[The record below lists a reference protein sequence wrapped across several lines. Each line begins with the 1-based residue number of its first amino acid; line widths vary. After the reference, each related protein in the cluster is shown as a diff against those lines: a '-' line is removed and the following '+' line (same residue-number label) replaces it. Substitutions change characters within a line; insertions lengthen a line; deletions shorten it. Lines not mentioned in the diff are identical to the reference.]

1 LTTKRYQLIDRF
13 VENKSLSS
21 LFLIMIITTRG
32 REGEV
37 YLALP
42 D

>member
-1 LTTKRYQLIDRF
+1 LELIDRF

-21 LFLIMIITTRG
+21 LFSIMIITDEG

-42 D
+42 DGLF